1 MGGNDSTRTAPRPA
15 ATARERGLAAERLAA
30 DWLAGR
36 GLVVIERNVR
46 YRGGEIDLV
55 CREGGT
61 LVFVE
66 VRQRGDSRFGGAA
79 ESITPAKIR
88 RIVLAARLYLAAHP
102 ALASLPAR
110 FDCVLL
116 DTATG
121 TDLRWL
127 RDAFPAD

>member
-1 MGGNDSTRTAPRPA
+1 MGGKDSTRAAPQGA
-15 ATARERGLAAERLAA
+15 ASARERGLAAERLAA
-30 DWLAGR
+30 DWMAAQGLA
-36 GLVVIERNVR
+36 VIDRNVR
-46 YRGGEIDLV
+46 FRGGEIDLI
-55 CREGGT
+55 CRDHGT

-66 VRQRGDSRFGGAA
+66 VRQRGASRFGGAA

-116 DTATG
+116 DTATVPEV
-121 TDLRWL
+121 RWL
-127 RDAFPAD
+127 RNAFSAD